1 MRIDADLK
9 NLAAIRRFI
18 VESAAQIGPGD
29 PEAIAD
35 MLVAVNEAVT
45 NIIVHGYRG
54 QPGVIDVKVTYDRD
68 ALVVSL
74 QDQSPPFDPTSV
86 PAPDVSLPLAQRPLG
101 GMGVHLM
108 RQFTDELIYQPTADG
123 NQLIL
128 IKKTMW
134 PVCQSC

>member
-9 NLAAIRRFI
+9 NLAAIRRLI
-18 VESAAQIGPGD
+18 VESAAQSELSN

-54 QPGVIDVKVTYDRD
+54 QPGVIDIQVTYDRD
-68 ALVVSL
+68 NLAVSL
-74 QDQSPPFDPTSV
+74 QDRSPPFDPTSV
-86 PAPDVSLPLAQRPLG
+86 PAPDVSVPLAQRPFG

-108 RQFTDELIYQPTADG
+108 RQFTDEVIYRPTADG
-123 NQLIL
+123 NELIL
-128 IKKTMW
+128 IKKNVR
-134 PVCQSC
+134 PAC